1 MYYFWLAREEQ
12 GTPSCPPDT
21 HGRRILVTI
30 ALMGQCNKL
39 DVVGPDSLQ
48 ILNDMAKV
56 LPAGHMRPS
65 NLIFAHWT
73 FLLLGKANHKT
84 QLRQI

>member
-30 ALMGQCNKL
+30 ALMGQCNKM
-39 DVVGPDSLQ
+39 DVVGPDSLWS
-48 ILNDMAKV
+48 LSD
-56 LPAGHMRPS
+56 
-65 NLIFAHWT
+65 
-73 FLLLGKANHKT
+73 T
-84 QLRQI
+84 Q